1 MSSLAKIN
9 DLNLELSSIK
19 FNKLKNNY
27 LLNLFL
33 NKPDI
38 SNEVL
43 NESKEN

>member
-27 LLNLFL
+27 LLNFFL
-33 NKPDI
+33 NKPDN

-43 NESKEN
+43 NERKEN